1 MEILHEPTILTH
13 HLIDYYM
20 CSLTQP
26 KTRKDTTDSTLF
38 VQQPS
43 CLVSQET
50 WLRPPP
56 HWPISDTAP
65 PLARRILPGSNCGAV
80 LPHSLNALAM
90 IPYGFEVGSWWSWIE
105 VLKVL
110 PIIDR
115 WHWVCAA
122 MDSYNNISHDKSAN
136 MLHARKLKFEKFMA
150 FWLGRSFYEKH
161 GLTLVLH

>member
-1 MEILHEPTILTH
+1 MYLRNIVLHQPTILTH

-20 CSLTQP
+20 CSSTQP

-65 PLARRILPGSNCGAV
+65 PVARRILPGSNCGAV
-80 LPHSLNALAM
+80 LPNSPMALRWDHDDHELRCSRSCLSLTGTGDIEFALQWTH
-90 IPYGFEVGSWWSWIE
+90 I
-105 VLKVL
+105 
-110 PIIDR
+110 
-115 WHWVCAA
+115 
-122 MDSYNNISHDKSAN
+122 
-136 MLHARKLKFEKFMA
+136 
-150 FWLGRSFYEKH
+150 
-161 GLTLVLH
+161 TLSVMTRVQICCMQES